1 MSTTNVLSINNFL
14 FTVYEIMLQVGI
26 VGLPNVGKSTLFN
39 ALTAQQAALAAN
51 YPFATIEP
59 NIGIVTVPDERLP
72 RLSEIY
78 KSEKVLP
85 ATVEFVDIAGLVR
98 GASKGEGLGN
108 QFLANI
114 RETDAVI
121 QVARCF
127 EDENVHHVEG
137 SVDPIRDIETIQIE
151 LALADMASVERRIE
165 KTAKTAKSGDKVAK
179 RELEVLQKLLPVLEE
194 GHAARTAGLNEDD
207 KKTAKNFFLLTMKPT
222 IYAVNV
228 DEATLSDPG
237 SNAQVQ
243 AVMERAEKESAET
256 VVICAKLE
264 EELTTLDESE
274 RMEYLNEL
282 GVSSSGVDQ
291 MVKSAYRLLG
301 LMSFLTAG
309 PKETR
314 AWTIPVG
321 TKAPKAAGEI
331 HSDIERGFIRAE
343 IVSYDTLIELGS
355 EQAVKDK
362 GKMRSEGKEY
372 IMREGDVV
380 NFRFNV

>member
-1 MSTTNVLSINNFL
+1 
-14 FTVYEIMLQVGI
+14 MLQVGI

-39 ALTAQQAALAAN
+39 ALTAQQSALAAN

-59 NIGIVTVPDERLP
+59 NIGIVSVPDERLP
-72 RLSEIY
+72 KLAEIY
-78 KSEKVLP
+78 KSEKILP

-98 GASKGEGLGN
+98 GASEGEGLGN

-127 EDENVHHVEG
+127 VDENVHHVEG

-151 LALADMASVERRIE
+151 LALADMASVEKRLDKANR
-165 KTAKTAKSGDKVAK
+165 TAKSGDKDAK
-179 RELEVLQKLLPVLEE
+179 KEAEVLAKILPVLEE
-194 GHAARTAGLNEDD
+194 GRAARTAELSDD
-207 KKTAKNFFLLTMKPT
+207 ERRIARGFFLLTSKPT
-222 IYAVNV
+222 IYAANV
-228 DEATLSDPG
+228 DEDSLTDP
-237 SNAQVQ
+237 SANSHVR
-243 AVMERAEKESAET
+243 AVMEHAEKENAET

-264 EELTTLDESE
+264 EDLVSLEEPE
-274 RMEYLNEL
+274 RMEYLNDL
-282 GVSSSGVDQ
+282 GVASSGVDQ
-291 MVKSAYRLLG
+291 MVRSAYKLLG

-314 AWTIPVG
+314 AWTIPIG

-355 EQAVKDK
+355 ENAAKEK

-372 IMREGDVV
+372 VMQEGDVV